1 MNWEKMK
8 SILVAIGIMIGIML
22 ITAILVSQVF
32 MPIVFGKGKLVEVPN
47 LVGKDLKTANTESA
61 DNQLHI
67 SEASYVN
74 SDQFAKGEASYVNS
88 DQFAKGL
95 IISQQ
100 PSPGTKIKADGTIS
114 VVISKGGELA
124 MVPNVEGLA
133 VTQAFS
139 RIKNA
144 GLKPVVKD
152 SLQSDQVE
160 ADHILRV
167 WPTPGSGLTP
177 GSSVYL
183 SISTGPGAVQP
194 EEQKPSSE

>member
-67 SEASYVN
+67 S
-74 SDQFAKGEASYVNS
+74 EASYVNS